1 MQRVAVFEDTKCPY
15 RQLLQKVDSHKNNN
29 GRLEFDL
36 KRTVWCRKTDG
47 ICLGENCPLPKLPD
61 IDYSTKTLPLDD
73 YTGNYDD
80 AYELGWERGQ
90 EAIIDAITGGTP

>member
-1 MQRVAVFEDTKCPY
+1 MKRVAVFEDTKCPY

-47 ICLGENCPLPKLPD
+47 ICLKENCPLPKLPEKKEL
-61 IDYSTKTLPLDD
+61 TGCADD
-73 YTGNYDD
+73 YDNYY
-80 AYELGWERGQ
+80 AGWNNC
-90 EAIIDAITGGTP
+90 IDAITGGTP